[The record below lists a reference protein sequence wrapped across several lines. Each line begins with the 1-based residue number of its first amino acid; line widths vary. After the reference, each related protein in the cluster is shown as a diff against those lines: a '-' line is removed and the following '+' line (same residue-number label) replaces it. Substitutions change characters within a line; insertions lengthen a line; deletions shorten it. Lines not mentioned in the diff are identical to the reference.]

1 MKKNVRYE
9 ESFIFSID
17 RKRRHVNEMVVC
29 ITFILA
35 FAWALIGAP
44 IIIVLCD
51 VPVWSYPIQF
61 VGPIVLATLILVI
74 RKRII
79 MTRFIRIDDVR
90 DRVDLTEI
98 QSSELETIANGKVF
112 MFASTDYMVK
122 VLYNWLYTMGVVGDD
137 KLKMYKVFF
146 DNHAPIYLA
155 IREAD
160 LVIPADVVD
169 RFKEETAMCL
179 QLSDMVGGKAVDIKV
194 CERVTSERD
203 AQNQ

>member
-1 MKKNVRYE
+1 MKKDVCYE
-9 ESFIFSID
+9 ETFILSID
-17 RKRRHVNEMVVC
+17 RKRRHVNEMVLC
-29 ITFILA
+29 IPLILV

-44 IIIVLCD
+44 IIIGLCD

-61 VGPIVLATLILVI
+61 VGPIVLATLILII

-79 MTRFIRIDDVR
+79 ITRFIRIDDVR

-98 QSSELETIANGKVF
+98 QSSELETIADGKVF

-122 VLYNWLYTMGVVGDD
+122 VLYNWLYTMGAVGDD
-137 KLKMYKVFF
+137 KLKIYKVFF
-146 DNHAPIYLA
+146 DNYAPVYLA

-179 QLSDMVGGKAVDIKV
+179 QFSDMVGGSRSPD
-194 CERVTSERD
+194 
-203 AQNQ
+203 NM